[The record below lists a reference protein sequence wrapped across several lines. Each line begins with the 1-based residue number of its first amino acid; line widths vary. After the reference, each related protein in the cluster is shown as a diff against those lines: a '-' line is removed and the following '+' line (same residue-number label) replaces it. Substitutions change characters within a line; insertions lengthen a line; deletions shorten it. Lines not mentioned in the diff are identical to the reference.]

1 MRRHRQANLASSQ
14 FRLCLSEKKPDS
26 CRSLSGCIV
35 QRNEQLS
42 LLRGVVERDDKTF
55 FLRFTNKNVRRFIGC
70 EMPKL
75 SGAQRRMFAAKP
87 QQRLNIGEN
96 LLLVSGPTGLRERV
110 V

>member
-1 MRRHRQANLASSQ
+1 MNFVSRQFHLW
-14 FRLCLSEKKPDS
+14 LSEKKPDS
-26 CRSLSGCIV
+26 CRSLSGRII

-42 LLRGVVERDDKTF
+42 LLRGVVERDDEAS
-55 FLRFTNKNVRRFIGC
+55 FLRFTNKNVRRFIRC